1 MSSSLFSFGD
11 VKNHPSRSGFD
22 LGARRLFTAKAG
34 QLLPVYWD
42 LLLPGTK
49 VNLKDIHFTRTMP
62 VNTAAFTRIKEY
74 IDWYFVPLRLIN
86 KNLPPALVNMVDQ
99 SNIASSLVLPKQ
111 VTTYIP
117 YFSGKNLTMI
127 FDSAVGSTDSG
138 PFLDV
143 CSYHRIP
150 NSVRLLR
157 YLRYGKLF
165 FNKKDPTSTSR
176 NKNYGY
182 SSVPTYEIEGYFN
195 LNYNVLPLAAY
206 QKIYCDH
213 YRFEQWEKAQPYT
226 YNFDYYS
233 GQDILIP
240 YINDSA
246 NSLVRQDNLF
256 TLRYCNYPKDMFM
269 GLLPSSQLGD
279 IATVSLSG
287 VSPVID
293 AYNGNRLKVGAELTG
308 ASGSFG
314 VTADGTSL
322 ATNHAI
328 SVNLGSSS
336 STANFDILAFRVAQA
351 TQRYREVSQCAGQGY
366 KEQLEAHWN
375 VKLSNALS
383 DHCIYIGGNSSQIAI
398 SEVVNQSVAGD
409 VPADIKGKGVGSGQ
423 GSESFST
430 DEHGI
435 LMAMYH
441 AVPVLDYELDGP
453 DLRLLSTLATDLPQS
468 EFDSLGLESLPV
480 FSMFNSASIKGIEAV
495 GDTLRPNYPFGFGSR
510 YLPYKT
516 QLDTV
521 DGAFLTS
528 LTSWVAPLTSNY
540 QISRF
545 FDSST
550 GEYNMNYSFFK
561 VNPNVLD
568 SIFLQACT
576 DAVDTDQ
583 FLIQAY
589 FDVKKVQ
596 NLDYN
601 GMPY

>member
-99 SNIASSLVLPKQ
+99 SNIASSLILPKQ

-117 YFSGKNLTMI
+117 FFSGKNLTMI
-127 FDSAVGSTDSG
+127 FDGAAGSTESG
-138 PFLDV
+138 PYLDV
-143 CSYHRIP
+143 CHFHRIP

-165 FNKKDPTSTSR
+165 YNKKAPTSSSA

-182 SSVPTYEIEGYFN
+182 SSVSSYEIEGYFN

-240 YINDSA
+240 YINDSG

-279 IATVSLSG
+279 VATVDIVGVSPLSVQGVGGKLQAKGSSGSSLVATISNTVSLS
-287 VSPVID
+287 STPQDIIASMD
-293 AYNGNRLKVGAELTG
+293 AV
-308 ASGSFG
+308 
-314 VTADGTSL
+314 
-322 ATNHAI
+322 
-328 SVNLGSSS
+328 S
-336 STANFDILAFRVAQA
+336 STARFDILAFRVAQA
-351 TQRYREVSQCAGQGY
+351 TQKYREVSQCAGQGY

-409 VPADIKGKGVGSGQ
+409 VPADIKGKGIGSGQ
-423 GSESFST
+423 GFETFST

-453 DLRLLSTLATDLPQS
+453 DLRLLSTLATDLPQP

-480 FSMFNSASIKGIEAV
+480 FSMFNSVAIKNI
-495 GDTLRPNYPFGFGSR
+495 GDTLPANYPFGFGSR

-516 QLDTV
+516 QVDTV

-540 QISRF
+540 QMLRF
-545 FDSST
+545 YDSVNSEF
-550 GEYNMNYSFFK
+550 GMNYSFFK

>member
-22 LGARRLFTAKAG
+22 VGARRLFTAKAG

-42 LLLPGTK
+42 LLLPGTQ

-62 VNTAAFTRIKEY
+62 VNTAAFTRVKEY

-117 YFSGKNLTMI
+117 YFSGKYLTMI
-127 FDSAVGSTDSG
+127 FDSAVGSTESG
-138 PFLDV
+138 PYLDV
-143 CSYHRIP
+143 CHYHRIP

-165 FNKKDPTSTSR
+165 YNKKASTSSSA

-182 SSVPTYEIEGYFN
+182 SSVPSYEIEGCFN

-213 YRFEQWEKAQPYT
+213 YRFEQWEKVQPYT

-233 GQDILIP
+233 GQDILTP
-240 YINDSA
+240 YINDSG

-269 GLLPSSQLGD
+269 GLLPSSQFGD
-279 IATVSLSG
+279 VATVNIKG
-287 VSPVID
+287 VSPVVD
-293 AYNGNRLKVGAELTG
+293 SYNGAGVLVGAQLT
-308 ASGSFG
+308 ASAGSFG
-314 VTADGTSL
+314 VSGDKKSLVTGHGLSANFTAP
-322 ATNHAI
+322 
-328 SVNLGSSS
+328 S
-336 STANFDILAFRVAQA
+336 STAHFDILAFRVAQA
-351 TQRYREVSQCAGQGY
+351 TQKYREVSQCAGQGY

-409 VPADIKGKGVGSGQ
+409 VSADIKGKGVGSGQ
-423 GSESFST
+423 GSETFST

-468 EFDSLGLESLPV
+468 EFDSLGLESLPI
-480 FSMFNSASIKGIEAV
+480 FSMFNSAAIKDLEGSLPA
-495 GDTLRPNYPFGFGSR
+495 NFPFGFGSR

-516 QLDTV
+516 QVDTV

-528 LTSWVAPLTSNY
+528 LESWVSPLTSNY
-540 QISRF
+540 QLARLYDPGNKLF
-545 FDSST
+545 GMD
-550 GEYNMNYSFFK
+550 YSFFK

-568 SIFLQACT
+568 PIFVQACT

-583 FLIQAY
+583 FLVQAY

>member
-1 MSSSLFSFGD
+1 MASSLFSFGD

-22 LGARRLFTAKAG
+22 VGARRLFTAKAG

-99 SNIASSLVLPKQ
+99 SNIASSLVLPKE

-117 YFSGKNLTMI
+117 YFSGGNLARVFSKAPAPEDTFYKDI
-127 FDSAVGSTDSG
+127 NGYSSLAG
-138 PFLDV
+138 
-143 CSYHRIP
+143 
-150 NSVRLLR
+150 SVRLLR
-157 YLRYGKLF
+157 YLRYGNCF
-165 FNKKDPTSTSR
+165 YDYSPTVGNNR
-176 NKNYGY
+176 NFGY
-182 SSVPTYEIEGYFN
+182 SSVKNFNITGIFN

-226 YNFDYYS
+226 YNFDYYA
-233 GQDILIP
+233 GQDILTP
-240 YINDSA
+240 YLTSITA
-246 NSLVRQDNLF
+246 QNLLKQENIF

-279 IATVSLSG
+279 IATVNISIQAPVVAG
-287 VSPVID
+287 V
-293 AYNGNRLKVGAELTG
+293 NG
-308 ASGSFG
+308 
-314 VTADGTSL
+314 TAPLYINKTS
-322 ATNHAI
+322 AAANTA
-328 SVNLGSSS
+328 VDVVSSS
-336 STANFDILAFRVAQA
+336 SSSYSKQQMTASQQTSFDILAFRIAQA
-351 TQRYREVSQCAGQGY
+351 TQRYREVAQCAGQGY
-366 KEQLEAHWN
+366 KEQLESHWN

-383 DHCIYIGGNSSQIAI
+383 DHCQYIGGSSSQIAI
-398 SEVVNQSVAGD
+398 SEVVNQSVSGD
-409 VPADIKGKGVGSGQ
+409 IQADIKGKGVGSGS

-441 AVPVLDYELDGP
+441 AVPILDYSLTGP
-453 DLRLLSTLATDLPQS
+453 DLRLLSTFATDLPQS
-468 EFDSLGLESLPV
+468 EFDSLGLESIPA
-480 FSMFNSASIKGIEAV
+480 FSLLNDISMNIANPENYSVNSLLG
-495 GDTLRPNYPFGFGSR
+495 YGSR

-516 QLDTV
+516 QVDTV
-521 DGAFLTS
+521 DGAFLTT
-528 LTSWVAPLTSNY
+528 LKAWVTVMDFSE
-540 QISRF
+540 QESRLF
-545 FDSST
+545 ESPYEFQMT
-550 GEYNMNYSFFK
+550 YKFFK
-561 VNPNVLD
+561 VNPNILD
-568 SIFLQACT
+568 SIFVQAC
-576 DAVDTDQ
+576 DSSVDTDQ
-583 FLIQAY
+583 FLVQAY

>member
-22 LGARRLFTAKAG
+22 VGARRLFTAKAG

-117 YFSGKNLTMI
+117 YFSGKKLTMI
-127 FDSAVGSTDSG
+127 FDEAVGSTESG
-138 PFLDV
+138 PYLDV
-143 CSYHRIP
+143 CRFHRIP

-165 FNKKDPTSTSR
+165 FNKKAPTSSSS
-176 NKNYGY
+176 NKSYGY
-182 SSVPTYEIEGYFN
+182 SSVPSYEIEGYFD

-233 GQDILIP
+233 GQDILVP
-240 YINDSA
+240 YINDSG

-279 IATVSLSG
+279 VATVNITGVSPLSVQGIGGKLQAKGSSGSSLVATITNTVSLDSTSRD
-287 VSPVID
+287 VVASMD
-293 AYNGNRLKVGAELTG
+293 AM
-308 ASGSFG
+308 
-314 VTADGTSL
+314 
-322 ATNHAI
+322 
-328 SVNLGSSS
+328 S

-398 SEVVNQSVAGD
+398 SEVVNQSVAGNT
-409 VPADIKGKGVGSGQ
+409 PADIKGKGIGSGQ
-423 GSESFST
+423 GFETFST

-480 FSMFNSASIKGIEAV
+480 FSMFNSAAIKDV
-495 GDTLRPNYPFGFGSR
+495 GDALPANYPFGFGSR

-516 QLDTV
+516 QVDTV

-528 LTSWVAPLTSNY
+528 LTSWVAPLTSDY
-540 QISRF
+540 QMLRF
-545 FDSST
+545 YDPGDSKFS
-550 GEYNMNYSFFK
+550 MNYSFFK

-568 SIFLQACT
+568 PIFSQPCT

-601 GMPY
+601 GMAY

>member
-22 LGARRLFTAKAG
+22 GGARRLFTAKAG

-117 YFSGKNLTMI
+117 YFSGKYLTMI
-127 FDSAVGSTDSG
+127 FDEAVGSTVSG
-138 PFLDV
+138 PYLDV
-143 CSYHRIP
+143 CHYHRIP

-165 FNKKDPTSTSR
+165 YGKKAPTSSSA

-182 SSVPTYEIEGYFN
+182 SSVPSYEIEGYFN

-233 GQDILIP
+233 GQDILLS
-240 YINDSA
+240 YINDSG

-269 GLLPSSQLGD
+269 GLFPSSQFGD
-279 IATVSLSG
+279 IATVNIG
-287 VSPVID
+287 GISPVVD
-293 AYNGNRLKVGAELTG
+293 ANNGGRVKVGAAISG
-308 ASGSFG
+308 SSGSFG
-314 VTADGTSL
+314 ISGDGASL
-322 ATNHAI
+322 AAGHGL
-328 SVNLGSSS
+328 SVDFASSS
-336 STANFDILAFRVAQA
+336 SSAYFDILAFRVAQA
-351 TQRYREVSQCAGQGY
+351 TQKYREVSQCAGQGY

-398 SEVVNQSVAGD
+398 SEVVNQSVGGEAS
-409 VPADIKGKGVGSGQ
+409 ADIKGKGVGSGQ
-423 GSESFST
+423 GSETFST

-441 AVPVLDYELDGP
+441 AVPILDYELDGP

-468 EFDSLGLESLPV
+468 EFDSLGLESLPI
-480 FSMFNSASIKGIEAV
+480 FSMFNSASIKDI
-495 GDTLRPNYPFGFGSR
+495 GDSLPATHPFGFGSR

-516 QLDTV
+516 QVDTV

-528 LTSWVAPLTSNY
+528 LTSWVSPLTSNY
-540 QISRF
+540 QMLRF
-545 FDSST
+545 YDSANSQFS
-550 GEYNMNYSFFK
+550 MNYSFFK

-568 SIFLQACT
+568 SIFLHACT

>member
-22 LGARRLFTAKAG
+22 VGARRLFTAKAG

-49 VNLKDIHFTRTMP
+49 VDLKDIHFTRTMP

-117 YFSGKNLTMI
+117 YFSGKNLTLI
-127 FDSAVGSTDSG
+127 FDAAVGSTESG
-138 PFLDV
+138 PYLDV
-143 CSYHRIP
+143 CHYHRIP

-165 FNKKDPTSTSR
+165 FNKKAPTSKSA
-176 NKNYGY
+176 NINYGY
-182 SSVPTYEIEGYFN
+182 SSVSSYEIEGYFN

-233 GQDILIP
+233 GQDILTP
-240 YINDSA
+240 YINDSL

-279 IATVSLSG
+279 VATVDISVSARLSAGVNGKYLLSG
-287 VSPVID
+287 TKQSGTSSSVTVVS
-293 AYNGNRLKVGAELTG
+293 N
-308 ASGSFG
+308 
-314 VTADGTSL
+314 TADSY
-322 ATNHAI
+322 
-328 SVNLGSSS
+328 VNAPLYALQQ
-336 STANFDILAFRVAQA
+336 TNFDILAFRVAQA
-351 TQRYREVSQCAGQGY
+351 TQKYREVAQCAGQGY

-383 DHCIYIGGNSSQIAI
+383 DHCIYIGGSSSQIAI

-409 VPADIKGKGVGSGQ
+409 VPADIKGKGIGSGQ
-423 GSESFST
+423 GSETFST

-480 FSMFNSASIKGIEAV
+480 FGMFNSAAIKSI
-495 GDTLRPNYPFGFGSR
+495 GDSLPANHPFGFCSR

-516 QLDTV
+516 QVDTV

-528 LTSWVAPLTSNY
+528 LTSWVSPLTSNY
-540 QISRF
+540 QMLRF
-545 FDSST
+545 YDSGNS
-550 GEYNMNYSFFK
+550 EFNMNYSFFK

-568 SIFLQACT
+568 PIFVQACT
-576 DAVDTDQ
+576 DSVDTDQ

>member
-127 FDSAVGSTDSG
+127 FDGAVGSTESG
-138 PFLDV
+138 PYLDV
-143 CSYHRIP
+143 CHFHRIP

-157 YLRYGKLF
+157 YLHYGKLF
-165 FNKKDPTSTSR
+165 YNKKAPTSSSA

-182 SSVPTYEIEGYFN
+182 SSVPSYEIEGYFN

-240 YINDSA
+240 YINDSG

-279 IATVSLSG
+279 VATVSITG

-293 AYNGNRLKVGAELTG
+293 SYNGGRVKVGVELAG

-314 VTADGTSL
+314 IAGDSTSL
-322 ATNHAI
+322 AANHGL
-328 SVNLGSSS
+328 SVGLGSSS

-409 VPADIKGKGVGSGQ
+409 VPADIKGKGIGSGQ
-423 GSESFST
+423 GSETFST

-468 EFDSLGLESLPV
+468 EFDSLGLESLPI
-480 FSMFNSASIKGIEAV
+480 FSMFNSAAIKNI
-495 GDTLRPNYPFGFGSR
+495 GDTLPANHPFGFGSR

-516 QLDTV
+516 QVDTV

-528 LTSWVAPLTSNY
+528 LTSWVSPLTSTY
-540 QISRF
+540 QMLRF
-545 FDSST
+545 YDPGNSEFS
-550 GEYNMNYSFFK
+550 MNYSFFK

-568 SIFLQACT
+568 PIFLQSCT
-576 DAVDTDQ
+576 DAVDSDQ

>member
-22 LGARRLFTAKAG
+22 VGARRLFTAKAG

-49 VNLKDIHFTRTMP
+49 LNLKDIHFTRTMP

-117 YFSGKNLTMI
+117 YFSGKKLTMI
-127 FDSAVGSTDSG
+127 FDEAVGSTESG
-138 PFLDV
+138 PYLDV
-143 CSYHRIP
+143 CHFHRIP

-165 FNKKDPTSTSR
+165 FNKKAPTSPSS

-182 SSVPTYEIEGYFN
+182 SSVPSYEIEGYFD

-213 YRFEQWEKAQPYT
+213 YRYEQWEKAQPYT

-233 GQDILIP
+233 GQDILLP
-240 YINDSA
+240 YINDTG

-269 GLLPSSQLGD
+269 GLLPSSQFGD
-279 IATVSLSG
+279 IATVDIVG
-287 VSPVID
+287 VSPLSVQGVGGTLQAKGSAASSFVATVSNTVSLNSTPGDIVASMD
-293 AYNGNRLKVGAELTG
+293 A
-308 ASGSFG
+308 
-314 VTADGTSL
+314 
-322 ATNHAI
+322 
-328 SVNLGSSS
+328 VN
-336 STANFDILAFRVAQA
+336 STAHFDILAFRVAQA

-409 VPADIKGKGVGSGQ
+409 VPADIKGKGIGSGQ
-423 GSESFST
+423 GSETFST

-480 FSMFNSASIKGIEAV
+480 FSMFNSAAIKDI
-495 GDTLRPNYPFGFGSR
+495 GDALPANHPFGFGSR

-516 QLDTV
+516 QVDTV

-540 QISRF
+540 QMLRF
-545 FDSST
+545 YDSDNS
-550 GEYNMNYSFFK
+550 EFSMNYSFFK

-568 SIFLQACT
+568 PIFLQACT

-601 GMPY
+601 GMAY

>member
-22 LGARRLFTAKAG
+22 VGARRLFTAKAG

-42 LLLPGTK
+42 LLLPGTQ

-99 SNIASSLVLPKQ
+99 SNIASSLILPKQ

-117 YFSGKNLTMI
+117 YFSGKNLTAI
-127 FDSAVGSTDSG
+127 FDAAVGSTVSG
-138 PFLDV
+138 PYFDV
-143 CSYHRIP
+143 CHYHRIP

-165 FNKKDPTSTSR
+165 FNKKTPASSSA

-182 SSVPTYEIEGYFN
+182 SSVPSYEIEGSFN

-233 GQDILIP
+233 GQDILTP
-240 YINDSA
+240 YLNDSS

-279 IATVSLSG
+279 IATVSVTGL
-287 VSPVID
+287 SPVVD
-293 AYNGNRLKVGAELTG
+293 SYGGTRVKVGTEIATS
-308 ASGSFG
+308 SGSFG
-314 VTADGTSL
+314 VSGDNSSL
-322 ATNHAI
+322 VSGSNL
-328 SVNLGSSS
+328 SVNLGSSF
-336 STANFDILAFRVAQA
+336 STAHFDVLAFRVAQA
-351 TQRYREVSQCAGQGY
+351 TQKYREVSQCAGQGY

-409 VPADIKGKGVGSGQ
+409 VPADIKGKGIGSAQ
-423 GSESFST
+423 GSETFST

-435 LMAMYH
+435 LMAVYH

-468 EFDSLGLESLPV
+468 EFDSLGLESFPV
-480 FSMFNSASIKGIEAV
+480 FSMFNSASIK
-495 GDTLRPNYPFGFGSR
+495 TLDGTLSAKSPFGFGSR

-516 QLDTV
+516 QVDTV

-528 LTSWVAPLTSNY
+528 LTSWVSPLTSHY
-540 QISRF
+540 QLLRF
-545 FDSST
+545 
-550 GEYNMNYSFFK
+550 YNASEHVFGMDYSFFK

-568 SIFLQACT
+568 PIFVQLCT

-583 FLIQAY
+583 FLVQAY

>member
-1 MSSSLFSFGD
+1 MASSLFSFGD

-22 LGARRLFTAKAG
+22 VGARRLFTAKAG

-99 SNIASSLVLPKQ
+99 SNIASSLVLPKE

-117 YFSGKNLTMI
+117 YFSAGNLTKV
-127 FDSAVGSTDSG
+127 FEFAPASGGSLFKDINNYNSLAG
-138 PFLDV
+138 
-143 CSYHRIP
+143 
-150 NSVRLLR
+150 SVRLLR
-157 YLRYGKLF
+157 YLRYGNCF
-165 FNKKDPTSTSR
+165 YNHNITTQGANQNF
-176 NKNYGY
+176 GY
-182 SSVPTYEIEGYFN
+182 SSVNNFNVTGIFN

-226 YNFDYYS
+226 YNFDYYA
-233 GQDILIP
+233 GQDILTS
-240 YINDSA
+240 YLTSSA
-246 NSLVRQDNLF
+246 AKNLLMQENIF

-279 IATVSLSG
+279 IATVNVA
-287 VSPVID
+287 VSAPVV
-293 AYNGNRLKVGAELTG
+293 AGYGGSVPLKSAKSSA
-308 ASGSFG
+308 ASGSQ
-314 VTADGTSL
+314 VTLSSDS
-322 ATNHAI
+322 
-328 SVNLGSSS
+328 SVAFSNQVLVASAQS
-336 STANFDILAFRVAQA
+336 NFDILAFRVAYA
-351 TQRYREVSQCAGQGY
+351 TQKYREVAQCAGQGY

-383 DHCIYIGGNSSQIAI
+383 DHCQYIGGSSSQIAI
-398 SEVVNQSVAGD
+398 SEVVNQSVSGD
-409 VPADIKGKGVGSGQ
+409 VQADIKGKGIGSGS

-430 DEHGI
+430 NEHGI

-441 AVPVLDYELDGP
+441 AVPILDYSLSGP
-453 DLRLLSTLATDLPQS
+453 DLRLLHTLSTDLPQS
-468 EFDSLGLESLPV
+468 EFDSLGLESIPA
-480 FSMFNSASIKGIEAV
+480 FSLLNDLNISTANPDGYTV
-495 GDTLRPNYPFGFGSR
+495 NTVLGYGSR

-516 QLDTV
+516 QVDTV
-521 DGAFLTS
+521 DGAFLTT
-528 LTSWVAPLTSNY
+528 LKSWVTVM
-540 QISRF
+540 
-545 FDSST
+545 D
-550 GEYNMNYSFFK
+550 YSEQDVRLFEDPNNFEMSYKFFK
-561 VNPNVLD
+561 VNPNILN
-568 SIFLQACT
+568 SIFVQPCDST
-576 DAVDTDQ
+576 VDTDQ
-583 FLIQAY
+583 FLVQAY

>member
-22 LGARRLFTAKAG
+22 VGARRLFTAKAG

-42 LLLPGTK
+42 LLLPGTT

-117 YFSGKNLTMI
+117 YFSGRNLTMI
-127 FDSAVGSTDSG
+127 FDAAVGSTDSG
-138 PFLDV
+138 AYFDV
-143 CSYHRIP
+143 CHYHRIP

-165 FNKKDPTSTSR
+165 FNKKKPTSASG
-176 NKNYGY
+176 NINYGY
-182 SSVPTYEIEGYFN
+182 SSVPSYEIEGYFN

-233 GQDILIP
+233 GQDILTP
-240 YINDSA
+240 YINDSL

-279 IATVSLSG
+279 VAAVNITG
-287 VSPVID
+287 VSPIID
-293 AYNGNRLKVGAELTG
+293 GYNGKRVKVGAEISSS
-308 ASGSFG
+308 SGSFG
-314 VTADGTSL
+314 ISGEGGSLTAGHSL
-322 ATNHAI
+322 SA
-328 SVNLGSSS
+328 SFNLSS
-336 STANFDILAFRVAQA
+336 STAQFDILAFRVAQA

-409 VPADIKGKGVGSGQ
+409 VPADIKGKGIGSGQ
-423 GSESFST
+423 GSETFST

-441 AVPVLDYELDGP
+441 AVPVLDYEIDGP

-480 FSMFNSASIKGIEAV
+480 FSMFNSALMREIK
-495 GDTLRPNYPFGFGSR
+495 DTLPATHSFGFGSR

-516 QLDTV
+516 QIDTV

-528 LTSWVAPLTSNY
+528 LKSWVAPLTSNY
-540 QISRF
+540 QILRF
-545 FDSST
+545 YDSANSVFT
-550 GEYNMNYSFFK
+550 MNYSFFK

-568 SIFLQACT
+568 SIFLQSCT
-576 DAVDTDQ
+576 DTVDTDQ

>member
-22 LGARRLFTAKAG
+22 VGARRLFTAKAG

-127 FDSAVGSTDSG
+127 FDEAVGSTESG
-138 PFLDV
+138 PYLDV
-143 CSYHRIP
+143 CHYHRIP

-165 FNKKDPTSTSR
+165 YGKKAPTTSSANKS
-176 NKNYGY
+176 YGY
-182 SSVPTYEIEGYFN
+182 SSVSSYEIEGYFN

-240 YINDSA
+240 YINDSG

-269 GLLPSSQLGD
+269 GLLPSSQFGD
-279 IATVSLSG
+279 VATVDIVGVSPLSVQGVGGKLQVKGSSGSSLVATLSNTVSLNST
-287 VSPVID
+287 PQDVIASMD
-293 AYNGNRLKVGAELTG
+293 AA
-308 ASGSFG
+308 
-314 VTADGTSL
+314 
-322 ATNHAI
+322 
-328 SVNLGSSS
+328 S
-336 STANFDILAFRVAQA
+336 STAHFDILAFRVAQA

-398 SEVVNQSVAGD
+398 SEVVNQSIAGD
-409 VPADIKGKGVGSGQ
+409 VPADIKGKGIGSGQ
-423 GSESFST
+423 GSETFST

-480 FSMFNSASIKGIEAV
+480 FSMFNSAAIKDV
-495 GDTLRPNYPFGFGSR
+495 GDLLPVNHPFGFGSR

-516 QLDTV
+516 QVDTV

-540 QISRF
+540 QMLRF
-545 FDSST
+545 YDSAN
-550 GEYNMNYSFFK
+550 GVFNMNYSFFK

-601 GMPY
+601 GMAY

>member
-22 LGARRLFTAKAG
+22 VGARRLFTAKAG

-62 VNTAAFTRIKEY
+62 VDTAAFTRIKEY

-127 FDSAVGSTDSG
+127 FDEAVGSTESG
-138 PFLDV
+138 PYLDV
-143 CSYHRIP
+143 CHFHRIP

-165 FNKKDPTSTSR
+165 FNKKAPTSSSS

-182 SSVPTYEIEGYFN
+182 SSVPSYEIEGCFN

-233 GQDILIP
+233 GQDILTP
-240 YINDSA
+240 YINDSG

-279 IATVSLSG
+279 VATVNITGVSPLSVQGIGGKLQAKGSSGSSLVATISNTVSLDSTPRDI
-287 VSPVID
+287 VASMD
-293 AYNGNRLKVGAELTG
+293 AV
-308 ASGSFG
+308 
-314 VTADGTSL
+314 
-322 ATNHAI
+322 
-328 SVNLGSSS
+328 S

-409 VPADIKGKGVGSGQ
+409 VPADIKGKGIGSGQ
-423 GSESFST
+423 GSETFST

-453 DLRLLSTLATDLPQS
+453 DLRLLSTFATDLPQS

-480 FSMFNSASIKGIEAV
+480 FSMFNSVAIKKVEGA
-495 GDTLRPNYPFGFGSR
+495 LPANFPFGFGSR

-516 QLDTV
+516 QVDTV

-528 LTSWVAPLTSNY
+528 LVSWVAPLTSNY
-540 QISRF
+540 QFARL
-545 FDSST
+545 FDPGSKKF
-550 GEYNMNYSFFK
+550 NMNYSFFK

-568 SIFLQACT
+568 SIFSQPCT

>member
-22 LGARRLFTAKAG
+22 VGARRLFTAKAG
-34 QLLPVYWD
+34 QLLPIYWD

-49 VNLKDIHFTRTMP
+49 VNLQDIHFTRTMP
-62 VNTAAFTRIKEY
+62 VNTAAFTRLKEY

-117 YFSGKNLTMI
+117 YFSGKYLTMI
-127 FDSAVGSTDSG
+127 FDAAVGSTESG
-138 PFLDV
+138 PYLDV
-143 CSYHRIP
+143 CHYHRIP

-165 FNKKDPTSTSR
+165 YNKKAPTSSSA
-176 NKNYGY
+176 NKSYGY
-182 SSVPTYEIEGYFN
+182 SSVSSYEIEGYFN

-233 GQDILIP
+233 GQDILTP

-279 IATVSLSG
+279 VAIVNIHG
-287 VSPVID
+287 ISPVVD
-293 AYNGNRLKVGAELTG
+293 SYNGAGVLVGSQV
-308 ASGSFG
+308 ASSAGSFG
-314 VTADGTSL
+314 ISGDKKTLVTGHGLS
-322 ATNHAI
+322 TNFSAP
-328 SVNLGSSS
+328 S
-336 STANFDILAFRVAQA
+336 STARFDILAFRVAQA

-409 VPADIKGKGVGSGQ
+409 VPADIKGKGIGSGQ
-423 GSESFST
+423 GFETFST

-435 LMAMYH
+435 LMAIYH

-480 FSMFNSASIKGIEAV
+480 FSMFNSAAIKSV
-495 GDTLRPNYPFGFGSR
+495 GDTLPANYPFGFGSR

-516 QLDTV
+516 QVDTV

-540 QISRF
+540 QMLRF
-545 FDSST
+545 YDPANSEFS
-550 GEYNMNYSFFK
+550 MNYSFFK

-568 SIFLQACT
+568 SIFVQACT
-576 DAVDTDQ
+576 DSVDTDQ

-589 FDVKKVQ
+589 LDVKKVQ

>member
-22 LGARRLFTAKAG
+22 VGARRLFTAKAG

-49 VNLKDIHFTRTMP
+49 VDLKDIHFTRTMP

-127 FDSAVGSTDSG
+127 FDAAVGSTESG
-138 PFLDV
+138 PYLDV
-143 CSYHRIP
+143 CHYHRIP

-165 FNKKDPTSTSR
+165 YNKKAPTSELA

-182 SSVPTYEIEGYFN
+182 SSVPSYEIEGYFN
-195 LNYNVLPLAAY
+195 LNYNVLPLATY

-233 GQDILIP
+233 GQDILTP
-240 YINDSA
+240 YINDSS

-279 IATVSLSG
+279 VAMVNIKG

-293 AYNGNRLKVGAELTG
+293 SYNGAGVLVGASLT
-308 ASGSFG
+308 ASTGSFG
-314 VTADGTSL
+314 VSGDTKVL
-322 ATNHAI
+322 APGHGLSTNLSGA
-328 SVNLGSSS
+328 S
-336 STANFDILAFRVAQA
+336 STAHFDILAFRVAQA
-351 TQRYREVSQCAGQGY
+351 TQRYREVAQCAGQGY

-383 DHCIYIGGNSSQIAI
+383 DHCIYIGGSSSQIAI

-409 VPADIKGKGVGSGQ
+409 VPADIKGKGIGSGQ
-423 GSESFST
+423 GSESFTT

-435 LMAMYH
+435 LMAIYH

-480 FSMFNSASIKGIEAV
+480 FSMFNSATIKSI
-495 GDTLRPNYPFGFGSR
+495 GDALLPNYPFGFGSR

-516 QLDTV
+516 QVDTV

-528 LTSWVAPLTSNY
+528 LESWVAPLTSNY
-540 QISRF
+540 QMLRF
-545 FDSST
+545 YDSANS
-550 GEYNMNYSFFK
+550 EFNMNYSFFK

-568 SIFLQACT
+568 PIFVQSCT

>member
-1 MSSSLFSFGD
+1 MASSLFSFGD

-22 LGARRLFTAKAG
+22 AGARRLFTAKAG
-34 QLLPVYWD
+34 QLLPIYWD
-42 LLLPGTK
+42 LILPGTK
-49 VNLKDIHFTRTMP
+49 LNLKDIHFTRTMP

-99 SNIASSLVLPKQ
+99 SNIASSLVLPKE

-117 YFSGKNLTMI
+117 YFSGGNLAKVFSKAPAPEDKYYKDI
-127 FDSAVGSTDSG
+127 NGYSSLAG
-138 PFLDV
+138 
-143 CSYHRIP
+143 
-150 NSVRLLR
+150 SVRLLR
-157 YLRYGKLF
+157 YLRYGNCF
-165 FNKKDPTSTSR
+165 YDYSPTVDKNR
-176 NKNYGY
+176 NFGY
-182 SSVPTYEIEGYFN
+182 SSVKNFNITGIFN

-226 YNFDYYS
+226 YNFDYYA
-233 GQDILIP
+233 GQDILTP
-240 YINDSA
+240 YLTSVTA
-246 NSLVRQDNLF
+246 QNLLKQENIF

-279 IATVSLSG
+279 IAMVSINGMGSVSLSG
-287 VSPVID
+287 
-293 AYNGNRLKVGAELTG
+293 L
-308 ASGSFG
+308 SG
-314 VTADGTSL
+314 TIKGT
-322 ATNHAI
+322 
-328 SVNLGSSS
+328 VSSS
-336 STANFDILAFRVAQA
+336 SASVALSTTGTERGVERPMVVNFGNDSAHFDILAFRVAQA
-351 TQRYREVSQCAGQGY
+351 TQKYREVAQCAGQGY

-383 DHCIYIGGNSSQIAI
+383 DHCQYIGGSSSQIAI

-409 VPADIKGKGVGSGQ
+409 IQADIKGKGVGSGS

-430 DEHGI
+430 NEHGI

-441 AVPVLDYELDGP
+441 AVPILDYSLTGP

-468 EFDSLGLESLPV
+468 EYDSLGLESVPA
-480 FSMFNSASIKGIEAV
+480 FSLLNDIGMNVANPENYSVNSLLG
-495 GDTLRPNYPFGFGSR
+495 YGSR

-516 QLDTV
+516 QVDTV
-521 DGAFLTS
+521 DGAFLTT
-528 LTSWVAPLTSNY
+528 LKSWVTVMDFSEQESRLFENPNEY
-540 QISRF
+540 QM
-545 FDSST
+545 T
-550 GEYNMNYSFFK
+550 YKFFK
-561 VNPNVLD
+561 VNPNILD
-568 SIFLQACT
+568 SIFVQAC
-576 DAVDTDQ
+576 DSSVDTDQ
-583 FLIQAY
+583 FLVQAY

>member
-22 LGARRLFTAKAG
+22 VGARRLFTAKAG

-127 FDSAVGSTDSG
+127 FDEAVGSTESG
-138 PFLDV
+138 PYLDV
-143 CSYHRIP
+143 CYYHRIP

-165 FNKKDPTSTSR
+165 YGKKAPTTSSANKS
-176 NKNYGY
+176 YGY
-182 SSVPTYEIEGYFN
+182 SSVSSYEIEGYFN

-240 YINDSA
+240 YINDSG

-269 GLLPSSQLGD
+269 GLLPSSQFGD
-279 IATVSLSG
+279 VATVDIVGVSPLSVQGVGGKLQVKGSSGSSLVATLSSTVSLNST
-287 VSPVID
+287 PQDVIASMD
-293 AYNGNRLKVGAELTG
+293 AA
-308 ASGSFG
+308 
-314 VTADGTSL
+314 
-322 ATNHAI
+322 
-328 SVNLGSSS
+328 S
-336 STANFDILAFRVAQA
+336 STAHFDILAFRVAQA

-398 SEVVNQSVAGD
+398 SEVVNQSIAGD
-409 VPADIKGKGVGSGQ
+409 VPADIKGKGIGSGQ
-423 GSESFST
+423 GSETFST

-480 FSMFNSASIKGIEAV
+480 FSMFNSAAIKGI
-495 GDTLRPNYPFGFGSR
+495 GDLLPVNHPFGFGSR

-516 QLDTV
+516 QVDTV

-540 QISRF
+540 QMLRF
-545 FDSST
+545 YDPANGVF
-550 GEYNMNYSFFK
+550 NMNYSFFK

-568 SIFLQACT
+568 PIFLQACT

-601 GMPY
+601 GMAY

>member
-22 LGARRLFTAKAG
+22 VGARRLFTAKAG
-34 QLLPVYWD
+34 QLLPAYWD
-42 LLLPGTK
+42 LLLPGTT

-62 VNTAAFTRIKEY
+62 VNTAAFTRVKEY

-127 FDSAVGSTDSG
+127 FDDAVGSTESG
-138 PFLDV
+138 PYLDV
-143 CSYHRIP
+143 CRYHRIP

-165 FNKKDPTSTSR
+165 YNKKTPGSSIG
-176 NKNYGY
+176 NNYGY
-182 SSVPTYEIEGYFN
+182 SSVQSYEIEGYFN

-233 GQDILIP
+233 GQDILTP
-240 YINDSA
+240 YINDSG

-279 IATVSLSG
+279 VATVNITG
-287 VSPVID
+287 VSPVVD
-293 AYNGNRLKVGAELTG
+293 SYNGAGVKVGAQIT
-308 ASGSFG
+308 ASAGSFG
-314 VTADGTSL
+314 IAGDTKAL
-322 ATNHAI
+322 AAGHGL
-328 SVNLGSSS
+328 SVNLNGSS
-336 STANFDILAFRVAQA
+336 STAHFDVLAFRVAQA
-351 TQRYREVSQCAGQGY
+351 TQRYREVAQCAGQGY

-409 VPADIKGKGVGSGQ
+409 TPADIKGKGIGSGQ
-423 GSESFST
+423 GSETFTT

-441 AVPVLDYELDGP
+441 AVPVLDYEIDGP

-480 FSMFNSASIKGIEAV
+480 FSIFNSAAIKDLE
-495 GDTLRPNYPFGFGSR
+495 DTLSVNFPFGFGSR

-516 QLDTV
+516 QIDTV

-528 LTSWVAPLTSNY
+528 LKSWVAPLTSNY
-540 QISRF
+540 QIARL
-545 FDSST
+545 FDPSANKF
-550 GEYNMNYSFFK
+550 GINYSFFK
-561 VNPNVLD
+561 VNPNILD
-568 SIFLQACT
+568 SIFVQSCT

-583 FLIQAY
+583 FLVQAY

>member
-1 MSSSLFSFGD
+1 MASSLFSFGD

-22 LGARRLFTAKAG
+22 VGARRLFTAKAG

-99 SNIASSLVLPKQ
+99 SNIASSLVLPKE

-117 YFSGKNLTMI
+117 YFSAQNLTKV
-127 FDSAVGSTDSG
+127 FEFAPTSTAAEYK
-138 PFLDV
+138 DV
-143 CSYHRIP
+143 NNYSVLA

-157 YLRYGKLF
+157 YLRYGNCF
-165 FNKKDPTSTSR
+165 YNHVVDSSGSNR
-176 NKNYGY
+176 NFGY
-182 SSVPTYEIEGYFN
+182 SSVANFNITGIFN

-226 YNFDYYS
+226 YNFDYYA
-233 GQDILIP
+233 GQDILTP
-240 YINDSA
+240 YLTGVTA
-246 NSLVRQDNLF
+246 QNLLKQENIF

-279 IATVSLSG
+279 IATVDISSVGIKISDGRSLS
-287 VSPVID
+287 
-293 AYNGNRLKVGAELTG
+293 VGAP
-308 ASGSFG
+308 ASGNNNYTVNIAAG
-314 VTADGTSL
+314 TTATGQQIVTSQ
-322 ATNHAI
+322 
-328 SVNLGSSS
+328 S
-336 STANFDILAFRVAQA
+336 NFDILAFRVAQA
-351 TQRYREVSQCAGQGY
+351 TQKYREVAQCAGQGY
-366 KEQLEAHWN
+366 KEQLEAHWK

-383 DHCIYIGGNSSQIAI
+383 DHCQYIGGSSSQIVI

-409 VPADIKGKGVGSGQ
+409 VQADIKGKGIGSGS

-430 DEHGI
+430 NEHGI

-441 AVPVLDYELDGP
+441 AVPILDYSLTGP
-453 DLRLLSTLATDLPQS
+453 DLRLLHTLATDLPQS
-468 EFDSLGLESLPV
+468 EFDSLGLESIPA
-480 FSMFNSASIKGIEAV
+480 FSFLNDLNITATNPSEYTVNTILG
-495 GDTLRPNYPFGFGSR
+495 YGSR

-516 QLDTV
+516 QVDTV
-521 DGAFLTS
+521 DGAFLTT
-528 LTSWVAPLTSNY
+528 LKSWVTVMDYSE
-540 QISRF
+540 QDSRLF
-545 FDSST
+545 EDPNSFTMS
-550 GEYNMNYSFFK
+550 YKFFK
-561 VNPNVLD
+561 VNPNILD
-568 SIFLQACT
+568 SIFVQNCDST
-576 DAVDTDQ
+576 VDTDQ

>member
-1 MSSSLFSFGD
+1 MASSLFSFGD

-22 LGARRLFTAKAG
+22 VGARRLFTAKAG

-99 SNIASSLVLPKQ
+99 SNIASSLVLPKE

-117 YFSGKNLTMI
+117 YFSGKNITSI
-127 FDSAVGSTDSG
+127 FDIFYQGSSG
-138 PFLDV
+138 ATKLDV
-143 CSYHRIP
+143 CGYERAAQ
-150 NSVRLLR
+150 SVRLLR
-157 YLRYGKLF
+157 YLRYGNLF
-165 FNKKDPTSTSR
+165 FNKAPVSESLPSA
-176 NKNYGY
+176 NYGY
-182 SSVPTYEIEGYFN
+182 SGVASFRVDAAFD

-233 GQDILIP
+233 GQDILSP
-240 YINDSA
+240 YLASSA
-246 NSLVRQDNLF
+246 ANTLMSQDNIF

-279 IATVSLSG
+279 V
-287 VSPVID
+287 
-293 AYNGNRLKVGAELTG
+293 
-308 ASGSFG
+308 
-314 VTADGTSL
+314 
-322 ATNHAI
+322 AI
-328 SVNLGSSS
+328 VNIVGSSNVVVS
-336 STANFDILAFRVAQA
+336 SAGGKVQGVVNSNQTVDLLNTVPFQPGTPRDLLAVFDGAFSTARFDILAFRVAQA
-351 TQRYREVSQCAGQGY
+351 TQKYREVAQCAGQGY

-383 DHCIYIGGNSSQIAI
+383 DHCQYVGGSSSQIAI

-409 VPADIKGKGVGSGQ
+409 VQADIKGKGIGSGS

-430 DEHGI
+430 NEHGI

-441 AVPVLDYELDGP
+441 AVPILDYALTGP

-468 EFDSLGLESLPV
+468 EFDSLGLESIPA
-480 FSMFNSASIKGIEAV
+480 FSLINDKYSANIMNDGSFSVDSLLG
-495 GDTLRPNYPFGFGSR
+495 YGSR
-510 YLPYKT
+510 YLSYKT
-516 QLDTV
+516 QVDTV
-521 DGAFLTS
+521 DGAFLTT
-528 LTSWVAPLTSNY
+528 LTSWVTPLKTDRFLEKLYVAGSGFSLNY
-540 QISRF
+540 
-545 FDSST
+545 
-550 GEYNMNYSFFK
+550 EFFK
-561 VNPNVLD
+561 VNPNVLNPIFVQPCD
-568 SIFLQACT
+568 ST
-576 DAVDTDQ
+576 VDTDQ
-583 FLIQAY
+583 FLVQAY

>member
-99 SNIASSLVLPKQ
+99 SNIASSLILPKQ

-117 YFSGKNLTMI
+117 FFSGKNLTMI
-127 FDSAVGSTDSG
+127 FDGAAGSTESG
-138 PFLDV
+138 PYLDV
-143 CSYHRIP
+143 CHFHRIP

-165 FNKKDPTSTSR
+165 YNKKAPTSSSA

-182 SSVPTYEIEGYFN
+182 SSVSSYEIEGYFN

-240 YINDSA
+240 YINDSG

-279 IATVSLSG
+279 VATVDIVGVSPLSVQGVGGKLQAKGSSGSSLVATISNTVSLS
-287 VSPVID
+287 STPQDIIASMD
-293 AYNGNRLKVGAELTG
+293 AV
-308 ASGSFG
+308 
-314 VTADGTSL
+314 
-322 ATNHAI
+322 
-328 SVNLGSSS
+328 S
-336 STANFDILAFRVAQA
+336 STARFDILAFRVAQA
-351 TQRYREVSQCAGQGY
+351 TQKYREVSQCAGQGY

-409 VPADIKGKGVGSGQ
+409 VPADIKGKGIGSGQ
-423 GSESFST
+423 GFETFST

-453 DLRLLSTLATDLPQS
+453 DLRLLSTLATDLPQP

-480 FSMFNSASIKGIEAV
+480 FSMFNSVAIKNI
-495 GDTLRPNYPFGFGSR
+495 GDTLPANYPFGFGSR

-516 QLDTV
+516 QVDTV

-540 QISRF
+540 QMLRF
-545 FDSST
+545 YDSTNSEF
-550 GEYNMNYSFFK
+550 GMNYSFFK

>member
-22 LGARRLFTAKAG
+22 AGARRLFTAKAG

-127 FDSAVGSTDSG
+127 FDGAVGSTESG
-138 PFLDV
+138 PYLDV
-143 CSYHRIP
+143 CRFHRIP

-165 FNKKDPTSTSR
+165 FNKKAPASQTIGNS
-176 NKNYGY
+176 YGY
-182 SSVPTYEIEGYFN
+182 SSVKSYEIEGCFN

-240 YINDSA
+240 YINDSG

-279 IATVSLSG
+279 VAMVNIAGL
-287 VSPVID
+287 SPVVD
-293 AYNGNRLKVGAELTG
+293 SYNGGRVKVGAQLTG
-308 ASGSFG
+308 SSDSFG
-314 VTADGTSL
+314 VSGDGVSL
-322 ATNHAI
+322 AVGHGL
-328 SVNLGSSS
+328 SVNFGSSS
-336 STANFDILAFRVAQA
+336 STAYFDILAFRVAQA

-409 VPADIKGKGVGSGQ
+409 VPADIKGKGIGSGQ
-423 GSESFST
+423 GSETFST

-468 EFDSLGLESLPV
+468 EFDSLGLESLPI
-480 FSMFNSASIKGIEAV
+480 FSMFNSAAIKSLETSLPV
-495 GDTLRPNYPFGFGSR
+495 NFPFGFGSR

-516 QLDTV
+516 QVDTV

-540 QISRF
+540 QLLRF
-545 FDSST
+545 HDSENKSF
-550 GEYNMNYSFFK
+550 NMNYSFFK

-568 SIFLQACT
+568 PIFLQACT

-601 GMPY
+601 GMAY

>member
-22 LGARRLFTAKAG
+22 VGARRLFTAKAG

-49 VNLKDIHFTRTMP
+49 VKLRDIHFTRTMP
-62 VNTAAFTRIKEY
+62 VNSAAFTRIKEY

-127 FDSAVGSTDSG
+127 FDVAVGSTESG
-138 PFLDV
+138 PYLDV
-143 CSYHRIP
+143 CHYHRIP

-165 FNKKDPTSTSR
+165 FNKKAPTSSSA

-182 SSVPTYEIEGYFN
+182 SSVPSYEIEGYFN

-213 YRFEQWEKAQPYT
+213 YRYEQWEKAQSYT

-240 YINDSA
+240 YINDTG

-269 GLLPSSQLGD
+269 GLLPSSQFGD
-279 IATVSLSG
+279 IATVNIAG
-287 VSPVID
+287 VSPLSVQ
-293 AYNGNRLKVGAELTG
+293 GVGGKLQAKG
-308 ASGSFG
+308 SSGSSF
-314 VTADGTSL
+314 VATISNTVSLDPTSQDII
-322 ATNHAI
+322 ASMDAA
-328 SVNLGSSS
+328 S
-336 STANFDILAFRVAQA
+336 STAHFDILAFRVAQA

-398 SEVVNQSVAGD
+398 SEVVNQSFAGD
-409 VPADIKGKGVGSGQ
+409 EPAEIKGKGVGSGQ
-423 GSESFST
+423 GSETFST

-468 EFDSLGLESLPV
+468 EFDSLGLESLPI
-480 FSMFNSASIKGIEAV
+480 FSMFNSASIKGL
-495 GDTLRPNYPFGFGSR
+495 GDTLPANYPFGFGSR

-516 QLDTV
+516 QVDTV
-521 DGAFLTS
+521 EGAFLTS

-540 QISRF
+540 QMLRF
-545 FDSST
+545 YDSANS
-550 GEYNMNYSFFK
+550 EFSMNYSFFK

-568 SIFLQACT
+568 PIFLQACT
-576 DAVDTDQ
+576 DSVDTDQ

-601 GMPY
+601 GMAY

>member
-22 LGARRLFTAKAG
+22 VGARRLFTAKAG

-49 VNLKDIHFTRTMP
+49 VDLKDIHFTRTMP

-74 IDWYFVPLRLIN
+74 VDWYFVPLRLIN

-127 FDSAVGSTDSG
+127 FDAAVGSTESG
-138 PFLDV
+138 PYFDV
-143 CSYHRIP
+143 CHYHRIP

-165 FNKKDPTSTSR
+165 FGKKAPTSESS

-182 SSVPTYEIEGYFN
+182 SSVPSYEVEGYFN

-233 GQDILIP
+233 GQDILTP
-240 YINDSA
+240 YINDSL

-279 IATVSLSG
+279 VATVNIKG
-287 VSPVID
+287 ISPVVD
-293 AYNGNRLKVGAELTG
+293 SYNGAGLLVGTQITSS
-308 ASGSFG
+308 SGSFG
-314 VTADGTSL
+314 VTGDSKSL
-322 ATNHAI
+322 ATGHGL
-328 SVNLGSSS
+328 STNLSGTS
-336 STANFDILAFRVAQA
+336 STAHFDILAFRVAQA
-351 TQRYREVSQCAGQGY
+351 TQRYREVAQCAGQGY

-383 DHCIYIGGNSSQIAI
+383 DHCIYIGGSSSQIAI
-398 SEVVNQSVAGD
+398 SEVVNQSIAGD
-409 VPADIKGKGVGSGQ
+409 VPADIKGKGIGSGQ
-423 GSESFST
+423 GFETFST

-435 LMAMYH
+435 LMAVYH

-480 FSMFNSASIKGIEAV
+480 FSMFNSAEIKSI
-495 GDTLRPNYPFGFGSR
+495 GDFLRANHPFGFGSR

-516 QLDTV
+516 QVDTV

-528 LTSWVAPLTSNY
+528 LTSWVSPLTSNY
-540 QISRF
+540 QMLRF
-545 FDSST
+545 YDPANGVF
-550 GEYNMNYSFFK
+550 NMNYSFFK

-568 SIFLQACT
+568 SIFVQSCT
-576 DAVDTDQ
+576 DTVDTDQ

>member
-1 MSSSLFSFGD
+1 MASSLFSFGD

-22 LGARRLFTAKAG
+22 VGARRLFTAKAG

-86 KNLPPALVNMVDQ
+86 KNLPPALVNMVDR
-99 SNIASSLVLPKQ
+99 SNIASSLVLPKE

-117 YFSGKNLTMI
+117 YFSGDNLAKVFSKAPAPEDKYYKDI
-127 FDSAVGSTDSG
+127 NGYSSLAG
-138 PFLDV
+138 
-143 CSYHRIP
+143 
-150 NSVRLLR
+150 SVRLLR
-157 YLRYGKLF
+157 YLRYGNCFHGYSPSVDK
-165 FNKKDPTSTSR
+165 NR
-176 NKNYGY
+176 NFGY
-182 SSVPTYEIEGYFN
+182 SSVKNFNITGIFN

-226 YNFDYYS
+226 YNFDYYA
-233 GQDILIP
+233 GQDILTP
-240 YINDSA
+240 YLTSVTA
-246 NSLVRQDNLF
+246 QNLLKQENIF

-279 IATVSLSG
+279 IATVNIPSIDIQIPDGRHIFVGDTTSVKDNYSVKINNG
-287 VSPVID
+287 GSPV
-293 AYNGNRLKVGAELTG
+293 GNKISTSQ
-308 ASGSFG
+308 AS
-314 VTADGTSL
+314 
-322 ATNHAI
+322 
-328 SVNLGSSS
+328 
-336 STANFDILAFRVAQA
+336 FDILAFRVAQA
-351 TQRYREVSQCAGQGY
+351 TQKYREVAQCAGQGY

-383 DHCIYIGGNSSQIAI
+383 DHCQYIGGSSSQIAI
-398 SEVVNQSVAGD
+398 SEVVNQSVSGD
-409 VPADIKGKGVGSGQ
+409 TQADIKGKGVGSGS

-430 DEHGI
+430 NEHGI

-441 AVPVLDYELDGP
+441 AVPILDYSLTGP

-468 EFDSLGLESLPV
+468 EYDSLGLESIPA
-480 FSMFNSASIKGIEAV
+480 FSLLNDIGMKVANPENYSVNSVLG
-495 GDTLRPNYPFGFGSR
+495 YGSR

-516 QLDTV
+516 QVDTV
-521 DGAFLTS
+521 DGAFLTT
-528 LTSWVAPLTSNY
+528 LKSWVTVMDFSEQESRLFENPTEY
-540 QISRF
+540 QM
-545 FDSST
+545 T
-550 GEYNMNYSFFK
+550 YKFFK
-561 VNPNVLD
+561 VNPNILD
-568 SIFLQACT
+568 NIFVQAC
-576 DAVDTDQ
+576 DSSVDTDQ
-583 FLIQAY
+583 FLVQAY